1 MRLLLASASPRRLEL
16 LAQIGIVPDEIR
28 PAEVD
33 ETPRQGE
40 LPRQYCRRMAL
51 EKSLSIEPGDGQLVL
66 AADTIVA
73 LGRSVLGK
81 PVGEEEAGMYLRRL
95 SGRRHRVVTAIA
107 LAAPGKLLQREV
119 VSIVR
124 MKRLT
129 PNEIAEYV
137 QSGEWRDKAG
147 GVRHPG
153 CCQRLHTVDQRFL
166 FFDSRSAA
174 CRDLRSVAGGGIHS
188 AVRKVKG
195 ELAVIDRVGGRDV
208 AARLIDGQLEDLL
221 FDPLPEDGPAP
232 GTILRAVVRRRLP
245 GAGGMYRAAA

>member
-16 LAQIGIVPDEIR
+16 LAQIGIVPDEVR

-51 EKSLSIEPGDGQLVL
+51 EKSLSIEPGDGRLVL
-66 AADTIVA
+66 AADTVAA

-81 PVGEEEAGMYLRRL
+81 PVGEEEAEIYLRRL
-95 SGRRHRVVTAIA
+95 SGRRHQVVTAIA

-129 PNEIAEYV
+129 PNEIAEYL
-137 QSGEWRDKAG
+137 QSGEWRGKAG
-147 GVRHPG
+147 GYG
-153 CCQRLHTVDQRFL
+153 IQG
-166 FFDSRSAA
+166 AA
-174 CRDLRSVAGGGIHS
+174 GAFIPWISGSYSSIAGLPLAETSGLLRAAGYTM
-188 AVRKVKG
+188 R
-195 ELAVIDRVGGRDV
+195 GGR
-208 AARLIDGQLEDLL
+208 
-221 FDPLPEDGPAP
+221 
-232 GTILRAVVRRRLP
+232 
-245 GAGGMYRAAA
+245 